1 MKNRDFVFFH
11 GYDSVIWRGYEKC
24 GLLDRFS
31 GIRFCQSLMLPD
43 CKKFNALAAKGGEL
57 YSLITET
64 GLPWYIDRL
73 QGGAYIEEYP
83 YDMKTVDSLGNF
95 YGFQMHEW
103 MSNMRSDYDK
113 LKNLDASDW
122 NERAI
127 KKEILRQFPF
137 ENIFLEAA
145 TAKEYAE
152 CFPVPSCFEQLLDNA
167 RKLFYMRMKFTSG
180 RLLPCD
186 SAMMAPNLEFKLGAQ
201 RIMPEIGAQTPGAN
215 IQLAYARGM
224 SKAYKKSFGAYYE
237 PWGGR
242 PFSVCNY
249 HANGENEWNIKG
261 GDFPFESA
269 GCNGGSSRS
278 LHERILI
285 YAYLSGAEFISEEWG
300 VYNTFYDSKDFV
312 LSPYGEVK
320 RGFLRFVEKYRAGE
334 FFAPVAIVLPED
346 MPVLPSRDCGEWLGE
361 TSYTDLQRQKKYT
374 SACHGIDELMGA
386 SCSRYGN
393 EKKTLINSD
402 IPDAFDIIHADCE
415 SVFGEYKYLV
425 DLSGDSAF
433 AEKHQ
438 NAVSAEEAKRLI
450 KEVMPIWVTGG
461 VHWFIGK
468 ISDSW
473 YLTVFNNDG
482 IDKSVDGGEVQIKD
496 ARRVAVI
503 DIKNHSSLTGLEG
516 CRDITLTDG
525 KYCVPIDAGDYFFAK
540 IV

>member
-167 RKLFYMRMKFTSG
+167 RKLFYMRMKFTSE

-201 RIMPEIGAQTPGAN
+201 RVMPEIGA
-215 IQLAYARGM
+215 
-224 SKAYKKSFGAYYE
+224 
-237 PWGGR
+237 
-242 PFSVCNY
+242 
-249 HANGENEWNIKG
+249 
-261 GDFPFESA
+261 
-269 GCNGGSSRS
+269 
-278 LHERILI
+278 
-285 YAYLSGAEFISEEWG
+285 
-300 VYNTFYDSKDFV
+300 
-312 LSPYGEVK
+312 
-320 RGFLRFVEKYRAGE
+320 
-334 FFAPVAIVLPED
+334 
-346 MPVLPSRDCGEWLGE
+346 
-361 TSYTDLQRQKKYT
+361 
-374 SACHGIDELMGA
+374 
-386 SCSRYGN
+386 
-393 EKKTLINSD
+393 
-402 IPDAFDIIHADCE
+402 
-415 SVFGEYKYLV
+415 
-425 DLSGDSAF
+425 
-433 AEKHQ
+433 
-438 NAVSAEEAKRLI
+438 
-450 KEVMPIWVTGG
+450 
-461 VHWFIGK
+461 
-468 ISDSW
+468 
-473 YLTVFNNDG
+473 
-482 IDKSVDGGEVQIKD
+482 
-496 ARRVAVI
+496 
-503 DIKNHSSLTGLEG
+503 
-516 CRDITLTDG
+516 
-525 KYCVPIDAGDYFFAK
+525 
-540 IV
+540 